1 MNTISQSTKPA
12 FQLKGSIVT
21 LSVLQILDPQV
32 EAITQ
37 QLKETVQK
45 NPNFFKSMP
54 VLIDLQ
60 KLYNY
65 TLDIDF
71 KKICQQL
78 RKHGL
83 IPVGVSH
90 ANPTQ
95 AKLATEAGLGLLSHI
110 KTGKGEKNTQTTK
123 TNAQVITQPIR
134 SGQQIYSKNCDLVV
148 LASVSHGAEIIS
160 DGDIHVYGALRGRA
174 IAGANGDV
182 GARIFCQKLE
192 AELVCIAGHYK
203 LQDDFKNDENE
214 FGQHGTQVYFYD
226 DHIIIA
232 AIGSPSST

>member
-1 MNTISQSTKPA
+1 MNTLTQSTKPA

-21 LSVLQILDPQV
+21 LSVLQLQDPEV
-32 EAITQ
+32 EAITRQ
-37 QLKETVQK
+37 IKELVQK

-60 KLYNY
+60 KLYSY

-71 KKICQQL
+71 KKISQQL

-83 IPVGVSH
+83 IPVGISN
-90 ANPTQ
+90 ANPNQCKT
-95 AKLATEAGLGLLSHI
+95 ATEAGLGILSH
-110 KTGKGEKNTQTTK
+110 TK
-123 TNAQVITQPIR
+123 TSEDKKNSSHTKANAQVISQPIR
-134 SGQQIYSKNCDLVV
+134 SGQQIYAKNCDLVI
-148 LASVSHGAEIIS
+148 LAAVSHGAEIIA

-174 IAGANGDV
+174 IAGAAGDI

-203 LQDDFKNDENE
+203 LQEDIKNEEGEHNT
-214 FGQHGTQVYFYD
+214 HGTQVYLYED
-226 DHIIIA
+226 RIIIS
-232 AIGSPSST
+232 AIGSHSST

>member
-1 MNTISQSTKPA
+1 MNNISQSTKPA

-21 LSVLQILDPQV
+21 LSVLQIIDPQI

-60 KLYNY
+60 KLYSYNV
-65 TLDIDF
+65 DIDF
-71 KKICQQL
+71 KKISQQL
-78 RKHGL
+78 RKHGF
-83 IPVGVSH
+83 IAVGVSH
-90 ANPTQ
+90 ANSAH
-95 AKLATEAGLGLLSHI
+95 AKAAAEAGLGLLPNL
-110 KTGKGEKNTQTTK
+110 KTNQTEQTPQTK
-123 TNAQVITQPIR
+123 TNAQVISQPLR
-134 SGQQIYSKNCDLVV
+134 SGQQIYAKNSDLVI
-148 LASVSHGAEIIS
+148 LASVSHGAEIIA

-174 IAGANGDV
+174 IAGAGGDT

-203 LQDDFKNDENE
+203 LQDDFKHDENE
-214 FGQHGTQVYFYD
+214 TGQHGTQIYFYD
-226 DHIIIA
+226 EHIIIA
-232 AIGSPSST
+232 PIGSCSST